1 MQCPNCSHDNSKV
14 IESRD
19 LDAGAAIRRRRQCLD
34 CSYRY
39 TTYERIER
47 PQLIVIK
54 KDGVRQRFNRS
65 KLLHG
70 LSIASEKRPVTSLQL
85 EELVGKV
92 ERELYASGEGEINSR
107 SIGEASMKLLRDLDE
122 VAYVR
127 FASVYRSF
135 KDIDSFQEELQKLR
149 SVSPEN

>member
-1 MQCPNCSHDNSKV
+1 MQCPSCNHDNSKV

-19 LDAGAAIRRRRQCLD
+19 LDAGSAIRRRRQCLD

-47 PQLIVIK
+47 PQLIVVK
-54 KDGVRQRFNRS
+54 KDGVRQRFARN
-65 KLLHG
+65 KLLQG

-85 EELVGKV
+85 EELVSEV
-92 ERELYASGEGEINSR
+92 ERELYASGEGEVKSR
-107 SIGEASMKLLRDLDE
+107 SIGEAAMKHLRELDE
-122 VAYVR
+122 VTYVR

-135 KDIDSFQEELQKLR
+135 KDIDSFQEELRKLR